1 MRIVRFWR
9 VSRGSIRSWIH
20 GRWFGSASRL
30 SATPLLL
37 YYLSPLRSVP
47 RVRTRREVT
56 FIILHSKCSKVLSSL
71 AFRTQDAGTAVTVS
85 RVYVPYKYNGLVARR
100 SGGRA
105 DGDPFFFIRLFNWAL
120 GGRRPTRDGA
130 RRLVGDR

>member
-1 MRIVRFWR
+1 MVRF
-9 VSRGSIRSWIH
+9 G
-20 GRWFGSASRL
+20 FASLCYTATTVLSL
-30 SATPLLL
+30 SAPLGPAG
-37 YYLSPLRSVP
+37 Y
-47 RVRTRREVT
+47 RTRREVT

>member
-1 MRIVRFWR
+1 MVDGSVRLR
-9 VSRGSIRSWIH
+9 VSLLHRLTATTIRSV
-20 GRWFGSASRL
+20 SL
-30 SATPLLL
+30 SG
-37 YYLSPLRSVP
+37 LRSA
-47 RVRTRREVT
+47 RSRGYRTRREVT